1 MAATSYKNLYYK
13 TDELI
18 SRFKPSLSNY
28 FDVFVSGS
36 FGGVS
41 NEDINFLAYEA
52 VIPGTSLEVT
62 QVFGDR
68 QGLTQTYANK
78 RVYPP
83 VDVSFYVDSDY
94 KVLQFF
100 EQWISSISPNL
111 GTRGDSYQKFNYP
124 GTTGT
129 DGYKREVIITKFEK
143 QFKPAGDRLIF
154 GGTVNEPS
162 QTIYTLLNAYPTNLI
177 SLPVSYEGAN
187 ILRTTVTFNY
197 DVYHY
202 ENRVLGTQTTYGPG
216 GGLASDSSA
225 KPGTD
230 NGAQT
235 STQAQ
240 QLSRGSSRSTVNQT
254 LAELREIRLRTQNRI
269 VQQRGTP
276 VTPQLQGPP
285 SPIN

>member
-28 FDVFVSGS
+28 FDVFVNAPQG
-36 FGGVS
+36 FGGVK

-129 DGYKREVIITKFEK
+129 NGYKREVIITKFEK
-143 QFKPAGDRLIF
+143 QFKPAGDRLSS

-202 ENRVLGTQTTYGPG
+202 ENRVLKTQTNYGTDA
-216 GGLASDSSA
+216 ASNTSA
-225 KPGTD
+225 KPGPDTLA
-230 NGAQT
+230 GLTQ
-235 STQAQ
+235 QAQ
-240 QLSRGSSRSTVNQT
+240 QLNTG
-254 LAELREIRLRTQNRI
+254 RI
-269 VQQRGTP
+269 NTAGQAGAP
-276 VTPQLQGPP
+276 LPLPP
-285 SPIN
+285 DVG